1 MLYDAPSPDAYL
13 AALEEDWR
21 KDTLLRLRALIRN
34 EAPDLEERMHYK
46 MLGYGLGD
54 RYVFHL
60 NAQKG
65 CVSLYAGNAAK
76 IDPQGTLLDGLS
88 VGKGCIR
95 FSKTKS
101 VPGTRIDD
109 FIARA
114 IALWRAGG
122 DTGC

>member
-1 MLYDAPSPDAYL
+1 
-13 AALEEDWR
+13 
-21 KDTLLRLRALIRN
+21 
-34 EAPDLEERMHYK
+34 MHYK

-65 CVSLYAGNAAK
+65 CVSLYAGNSAK
-76 IDPQGTLLDGLS
+76 IDPHGTLLDGLS

-101 VPGTRIDD
+101 VPGTRIDEL
-109 FIARA
+109 IARS
-114 IALWRAGG
+114 IALWRAGA